1 MPSCLLLSTL
11 LGSALFAG
19 LGEVAVGRLLVEGG
33 HRALIL
39 GPAGAYLLEGEA
51 NSALYGL
58 ARRPGGYLAVGHLG
72 ERLLRVTLDAEAA
85 PSRPWWAA
93 KASSGGPT
101 AASPGGAT
109 WGPRAGRRW
118 S

>member
-39 GPAGAYLLEGEA
+39 GP
-51 NSALYGL
+51 
-58 ARRPGGYLAVGHLG
+58 GGTW
-72 ERLLRVTLDAEAA
+72 R
-85 PSRPWWAA
+85 WA
-93 KASSGGPT
+93 T
-101 AASPGGAT
+101 
-109 WGPRAGRRW
+109 
-118 S
+118 

>member
-58 ARRPGGYLAVGHLG
+58 ARRPGGYLTVGHLG
-72 ERLLRVTLDAEAA
+72 ERLLRVTEDPPA
-85 PSRPWWAA
+85 P
-93 KASSGGPT
+93 
-101 AASPGGAT
+101 
-109 WGPRAGRRW
+109 PRTP
-118 S
+118 

>member
-39 GPAGAYLLEGEA
+39 GPAGAYLLEGRPTPPSTAWPE
-51 NSALYGL
+51 G
-58 ARRPGGYLAVGHLG
+58 PGGTW
-72 ERLLRVTLDAEAA
+72 R
-85 PSRPWWAA
+85 WA
-93 KASSGGPT
+93 T
-101 AASPGGAT
+101 
-109 WGPRAGRRW
+109 
-118 S
+118 